1 VTTTATAPKAMTI
14 QARTSMNTDIAA
26 PAVTSRKKAF

>member
-1 VTTTATAPKAMTI
+1 LPPIPEQLTI

-26 PAVTSRKKAF
+26 PAVTSRKKAC